1 MDYGLIG
8 MNMDKGKAKGYET
21 CGIEVEK
28 LDGDYVQIWKNNF

>member
-8 MNMDKGKAKGYET
+8 MNMDKGKEKGYGT
-21 CGIEVEK
+21 CGIEMDK